1 MTDTLASANTLMES
15 GFTNEQAQA
24 LVTMMTD
31 NLATKEDIEALR
43 LALEGDIGAIR
54 LALEGDIEALRLAL
68 GGDIEALR
76 LALEGDIEAL
86 RLALEGDIEALRI
99 ATKADLKDLNN
110 SMTIRLGFML
120 FAGLA
125 TMTAIFSAVVG
136 LIGLA

>member
-1 MTDTLASANTLMES
+1 MTDTLASANALMES

-24 LVTMMTD
+24 LVTVMTD
-31 NLATKEDIEALR
+31 NLATK
-43 LALEGDIGAIR
+43 
-54 LALEGDIEALRLAL
+54 
-68 GGDIEALR
+68 GDIEALR

-120 FAGLA
+120 FAGLGA
-125 TMTAIFSAVVG
+125 MTAIFSAVVG
-136 LIGLA
+136 LIVSA